1 MKTFHRDEIIFRQG
15 DTADSMF
22 DIRSGSVGIYIA
34 YGTPDENR
42 LAVLKAGQFL
52 GEMGMIDCYP
62 RSATAVALEEGTML
76 EEIGEKEFSS
86 YFVDR
91 PDRLLEIMR
100 QLSTRVRNQ
109 TQDYQAARRILS
121 SMRRT
126 EDEPGKRSKT
136 LMGEVK
142 SVLDTYNSTMNMVNQ
157 YAGSSMFY
165 PFYPDQF

>member
-1 MKTFHRDEIIFRQG
+1 
-15 DTADSMF
+15 
-22 DIRSGSVGIYIA
+22 
-34 YGTPDENR
+34 
-42 LAVLKAGQFL
+42 
-52 GEMGMIDCYP
+52 
-62 RSATAVALEEGTML
+62 
-76 EEIGEKEFSS
+76 
-86 YFVDR
+86 
-91 PDRLLEIMR
+91 
-100 QLSTRVRNQ
+100 VRNQ

-165 PFYPDQF
+165 PFSPDQF